1 MSASGAK
8 PVTGMILAAG
18 LGLRLRPLT
27 ETRPKPLI
35 EVAGRTMLDRAL
47 DHLVA
52 AGIGFAVVNC
62 HYLAEQIADHVAG
75 RERPDIRLSHE
86 EVLLET
92 GGGITKA
99 LPYLGQAPFFAANAD
114 IIWSD
119 GATPALAG
127 LASRW
132 DDDTMD
138 ALLLVH
144 PGERAVGYDGAG
156 DFHRDDAGRLRRRG
170 ADKAAP
176 YVFTGVQLLHPRLFE
191 DAPSGA
197 FSMNVLYDR
206 ALEAGRLH
214 GVVHD
219 GGWYHVGTPDA
230 LTEADA
236 LLASRE
242 SRSPTAGGS
251 P

>member
-1 MSASGAK
+1 
-8 PVTGMILAAG
+8 MILAAG

-52 AGIGFAVVNC
+52 AGIGSAVVNC
-62 HYLAEQIADHVAG
+62 HYLAEQIEAHLAG
-75 RERPDIRLSHE
+75 RDRPAIRLSRE

-92 GGGITKA
+92 GGGIAKA
-99 LPYLGQAPFFAANAD
+99 LPNLGPDPFYAANAD

-119 GATPALAG
+119 GATPALLR
-127 LASRW
+127 LADHW
-132 DDDTMD
+132 DASTMD

-144 PGERAVGYDGAG
+144 PTERAFGYDGAG
-156 DFHRDDAGRLRRRG
+156 DFARDKDGRLSRRG
-170 ADKAAP
+170 NAASAP
-176 YVFTGVQLLHPRLFE
+176 YVFTGVQLLHPGLF
-191 DAPSGA
+191 DGAPAGA
-197 FSMNVLYDR
+197 FSMNVLYDK
-206 ALEAGRLH
+206 ALAAGRLH

-219 GGWYHVGTPDA
+219 GEWYHVGTPEA
-230 LTEADA
+230 LSEADA

-242 SRSPTAGGS
+242 KRPA
-251 P
+251 PAERPR